1 MKNGVVGFTLLLGFI
16 LILLYLNPI
25 QLWLQSNA
33 NLSPANAVLG
43 AVFLLAMAISTIV
56 VIEEHT
62 LEA

>member
-33 NLSPANAVLG
+33 NLSPANAVLR